1 MTFLQPLAIIL
12 MPGVLIYLVDKNKYM
27 AFFGVIAWSY
37 LVGIIFSVGL
47 PELINRPL
55 TQSLIEATILLSI
68 PLLLFSLDI
77 RLWLKSAKK
86 TMLSFLFSILSIF
99 IMAIVWTYIYSDQ
112 DEDMWKIAGML
123 VGVYTGGTVNLT
135 AIGITLEMDQGK
147 IIIINTIDLIVSTVY
162 MGFVLFFARKV
173 LSWFLPQHE
182 IHLNKDKDKEKE
194 CLATKKLLK
203 DKKLFLI
210 DLLKALSLSILI
222 VGLAVMSSK
231 LLFEKMLAPYIM
243 LVVTALSVLLS
254 LNIKVRNL
262 QTSYSAGEYLLY
274 SFCMG
279 LGSLCNLEESMLSA
293 PLLVKV
299 VFGACF
305 SAICLHYFLCYLF
318 KIDGDTA
325 LVTNVAAVFGPAFV
339 GPVARTLDNKQVVVS
354 GLACGLLG
362 YAIGNLLGYFTSQI
376 MKLIL

>member
-1 MTFLQPLAIIL
+1 
-12 MPGVLIYLVDKNKYM
+12 MPGILIYLVDKNKYM

-37 LVGIIFSVGL
+37 LVGIIFSIGFPSLV
-47 PELINRPL
+47 NKTF
-55 TQSLIEATILLSI
+55 TQSLIEISILLSI

-77 RLWLKSAKK
+77 KLWLKSAKK
-86 TMLSFLFSILSIF
+86 TMLSFLFSIISIF
-99 IMAIVWTYIYSDQ
+99 IMAILWTYFYSYQ
-112 DEDMWKIAGML
+112 DIDMWKIAGML

-135 AIGITLEMDQGK
+135 AIGVSLEMDQGK
-147 IIIINTIDLIVSTVY
+147 ILIINTIDLIVSTVY

-182 IHLNKDKDKEKE
+182 THLNENKEKE
-194 CLATKKLLK
+194 CAATKKLLK
-203 DKKLFLI
+203 NKKEFGI
-210 DLLKALSLSILI
+210 DLSKSFLLSILI
-222 VGLAVMSSK
+222 VGTAVYSST
-231 LLFEKMLAPYIM
+231 LFFGKIFAPYIM
-243 LVVTALSVLLS
+243 LIVTTLSVICS
-254 LNIKVRNL
+254 LNKKVRGL
-262 QTSYSAGEYLLY
+262 KTSYPAGEYLLY

-279 LGSLCNLEESMLSA
+279 LGSMCDLQESMLSA

-305 SAICLHYFLCYLF
+305 SAIMLHFFLCYLF

-354 GLACGLLG
+354 GLTCGLLG
-362 YAIGNLLGYFTSQI
+362 YAVGNYLGLFTSWL
-376 MKLIL
+376 MKIIL